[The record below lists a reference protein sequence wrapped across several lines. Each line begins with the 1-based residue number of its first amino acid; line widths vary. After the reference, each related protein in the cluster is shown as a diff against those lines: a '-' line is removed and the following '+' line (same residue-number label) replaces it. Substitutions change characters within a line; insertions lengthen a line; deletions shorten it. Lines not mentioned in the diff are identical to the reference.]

1 VALLAACLQAPADAE
16 RPLFISRLHPGRD
29 GGVSLAGPAIG
40 APYAAMIVETL
51 AAWGVKTLV
60 FVGWCG
66 AVSPEVAIGG
76 VVVPDTGLIDEG
88 TSRHYAP
95 EASVSRPSPLLAE
108 RLAQTCRD
116 AGLAVSTGSVWTTD
130 AAFRESPEKVERF
143 RGLGAAAVDMEAS
156 AVFTVAAF
164 LGIEAAALLL
174 VSDELSTL
182 AWRPG
187 FNAPQFLGTRETAC
201 RAVAELAGR
210 L

>member
-1 VALLAACLQAPADAE
+1 
-16 RPLFISRLHPGRD
+16 
-29 GGVSLAGPAIG
+29 
-40 APYAAMIVETL
+40 
-51 AAWGVKTLV
+51 
-60 FVGWCG
+60 
-66 AVSPEVAIGG
+66 
-76 VVVPDTGLIDEG
+76 
-88 TSRHYAP
+88 
-95 EASVSRPSPLLAE
+95 LLAE
-108 RLAQTCRD
+108 RLEQTCLD
-116 AGLAVSTGSVWTTD
+116 AGLAVSTGGVWTTD